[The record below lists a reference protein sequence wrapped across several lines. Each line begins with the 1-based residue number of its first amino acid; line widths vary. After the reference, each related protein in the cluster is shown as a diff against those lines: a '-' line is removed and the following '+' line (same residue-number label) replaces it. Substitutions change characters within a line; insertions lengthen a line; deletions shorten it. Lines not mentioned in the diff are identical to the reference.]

1 MITIDTDP
9 KANPIYIGGL
19 ILRIFRANDSRVIE
33 ISLLYDMVNDLL
45 ELSFDL
51 FLYSLDWLF
60 VIGTIQL
67 DRNGDIIY
75 AAQ

>member
-19 ILRIFRANDSRVIE
+19 ILRVFRDNDSRI
-33 ISLLYDMVNDLL
+33 IDITSLFEMVNDTL

-51 FLYSLDWLF
+51 LIFFFTL
-60 VIGTIQL
+60 
-67 DRNGDIIY
+67 
-75 AAQ
+75 

>member
-19 ILRIFRANDSRVIE
+19 ILRIFRDNDSRI
-33 ISLLYDMVNDLL
+33 IDITNLFDMVNNTL

-60 VIGTIQL
+60 IIGTVQL
-67 DRNGDIIY
+67 DGNGGVIY

>member
-19 ILRIFRANDSRVIE
+19 ILRVFRDNDSRIIDITNLFE
-33 ISLLYDMVNDLL
+33 MVNDTL

-60 VIGTIQL
+60 IIGTVQL
-67 DRNGDIIY
+67 DGNGDIIY

>member
-19 ILRIFRANDSRVIE
+19 ILRVFRDNDSRI
-33 ISLLYDMVNDLL
+33 IDITSLFEMVNDTL

-60 VIGTIQL
+60 IIGTVQL
-67 DRNGDIIY
+67 DGNGDIIY

>member
-19 ILRIFRANDSRVIE
+19 ILRIFLANDSRVID
-33 ISLLYDMVNDLL
+33 ITHLYDMVNELL

-60 VIGTIQL
+60 VIGSVHL
-67 DRNGDIIY
+67 DGNGGVIY